1 VTWIGFAAPQT
12 GQQTICGQRTQVVQQ
27 LQTHYGKTARSI
39 GIAAN
44 NSLVE
49 VFASD
54 ETGTST
60 ITVIPLTGAHVWSH
74 RVDPTKI

>member
-1 VTWIGFAAPQT
+1 MGFSAPQT

-60 ITVIPLTGAHVWSH
+60 ITP
-74 RVDPTKI
+74 P